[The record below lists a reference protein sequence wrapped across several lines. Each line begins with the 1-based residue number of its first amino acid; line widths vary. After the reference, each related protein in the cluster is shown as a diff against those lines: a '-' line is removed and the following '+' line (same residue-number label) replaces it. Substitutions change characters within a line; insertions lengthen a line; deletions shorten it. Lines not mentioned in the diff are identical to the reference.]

1 MSPFSVSPYQ
11 QVATTLQLY
20 MPLSTTSAVSAHDWL
35 PVSLVWKPNSLSI
48 SGIADAHC
56 TVTSRVAASTDGLFG
71 GRFVGMG
78 VKMKAKMK
86 MHLLVWRG
94 HRNRKKATQR
104 LCRHWARR
112 QGGNKEPMTNHSLLV
127 QLQTLRKKKKQAN
140 RKIARLLVK
149 EKRRTTEHYNEMH
162 IVRRRSKTLKMFLL
176 VKAISHLLKFLQRGK
191 WSFWH
196 VLLTCA

>member
-1 MSPFSVSPYQ
+1 MSPFSISPYQ

-20 MPLSTTSAVSAHDWL
+20 MHLSTTSAVSAHDWL
-35 PVSLVWKPNSLSI
+35 PVSSVWKPNSLSI

-71 GRFVGMG
+71 GRFVGTG

-94 HRNRKKATQR
+94 HRNRENATQR

-127 QLQTLRKKKKQAN
+127 QLQTLNLWHRKRKQQAN

-162 IVRRRSKTLKMFLL
+162 VVRRRSKTLKMFLL

-191 WSFWH
+191 WSF
-196 VLLTCA
+196 